1 MALTNRQLYDTR
13 YRVNDKYIT
22 VGAANTRVSLLDV
35 SALVGHEVVSGNV
48 GGQVNIAKISNQVQF
63 ANPNKTSKIMLNKEI
78 LNNPAIYPNEEI
90 MKKLFIAEIAPP
102 KVDRTMTRQWIKIKT
117 NR

>member
-1 MALTNRQLYDTR
+1 
-13 YRVNDKYIT
+13 
-22 VGAANTRVSLLDV
+22 
-35 SALVGHEVVSGNV
+35 
-48 GGQVNIAKISNQVQF
+48 
-63 ANPNKTSKIMLNKEI
+63 MLNKEI
-78 LNNPAIYPNEEI
+78 LNIPAIYPNEEI